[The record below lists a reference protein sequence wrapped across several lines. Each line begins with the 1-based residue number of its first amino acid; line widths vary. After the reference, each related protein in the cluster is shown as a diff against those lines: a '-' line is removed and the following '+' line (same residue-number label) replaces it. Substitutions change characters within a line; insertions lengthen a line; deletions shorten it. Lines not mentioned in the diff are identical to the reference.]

1 MANPTPEENTDYL
14 EEILERHDAHY
25 AEDWVNQ
32 AQRWYEIGLNDV
44 VLQCLGAATG
54 KPFTHVDLGCG
65 PGALLVQLHRDFPEA
80 LLFGVDN
87 NAQML
92 VNAARLHQATGTP
105 FNLAICKCLYQKAE
119 DRFKRIPEYH
129 ADFDSMNFKDRSK
142 VQLVCDDIRQM
153 DVIKRILDGQ
163 QIDSGSL
170 LLPGTSLTLAFEYP
184 YALDTQDRNIQ
195 GQRITEI
202 MSEVRSKATEFMAQ
216 TLKPGGKYVCAE
228 RMAVVMDDMQR
239 RIRDSLEKHLGP
251 MKDYFDFGKSFTL
264 KDETMIKTFLKDG
277 SPQMDKALNNEVIE
291 SKDSRIGL
299 MLPRREGELD
309 ELRNNKS
316 TIAAIV
322 FTLIR
327 NNTPFK
333 K

>member
-1 MANPTPEENTDYL
+1 MANPTPEENTDYV
-14 EEILERHDAHY
+14 EEILERQDAHY

-32 AQRWYEIGLNDV
+32 SQRWYEIGLNEAA
-44 VLQCLGAATG
+44 LRCLDAETG
-54 KPFTHVDLGCG
+54 KRFTHVDLGCG
-65 PGALLVQLHRDFPEA
+65 PGMLLIQLHRDFPEA

-105 FNLAICKCLYQKAE
+105 FNLAICKYFYPKA
-119 DRFKRIPEYH
+119 DNRFKRTPEYH
-129 ADFDSMNFKDRSK
+129 SDFDGMNLKDPAK

-184 YALDTQDRNIQ
+184 YAIDTQDINVQ

-216 TLKPGGKYVCAE
+216 NLKPGGKYVCAE
-228 RMAVVMDDMQR
+228 RMAVVTDDMQR
-239 RIRDSLEKHLGP
+239 RVRDSLEKHLGP
-251 MKDYFDFGKSFTL
+251 MKDYFDFGQSFTL
-264 KDETMIKTFLKDG
+264 KDETMIRTFLKDG
-277 SPQMDKALNNEVIE
+277 APQMDKALNNEVIE

-299 MLPRREGELD
+299 MLPKREGELA
-309 ELRNNKS
+309 ELRNNKA
-316 TIAAIV
+316 TITAIV